1 MRRVLMIVLALLA
14 GAVLTGMGDLGGIP
28 AGTVPK
34 TDENIKA
41 QIVDRSGVSTELSNF
56 SMDGQIFLDGRRGDG
71 QMNIFFRELRE
82 MSFGKVSGE
91 EVPVDLLLKSGS
103 RLQLNVRKRTLFY
116 GDTGYGAYRIPARDV
131 SRIVFID

>member
-1 MRRVLMIVLALLA
+1 MIVLALLA
-14 GAVLTGMGDLGGIP
+14 AAMLTGMGDLGGIP

-41 QIVDRSGVSTELSNF
+41 QIVDRSGVSTELSSF

-82 MSFGKVSGE
+82 IGFGKVSGE

-131 SRIVFID
+131 SRIVFVD

>member
-1 MRRVLMIVLALLA
+1 MRRLLLFVLALLA
-14 GAVLTGMGDLGGIP
+14 AVMLTGMGDLGGAP

-34 TDENIKA
+34 MEEDIKA
-41 QIVDRSGVSTELSNF
+41 QIVDSSGVSTELRNF
-56 SMDGQIFLDGRRGDG
+56 SMDGQTFLDGRRGDG

-82 MSFGKVSGE
+82 ISFGKVSGE

-103 RLQLNVRKRTLFY
+103 RLQLKVRKRSIFY

-131 SRIVFID
+131 SRIVFVD

>member
-82 MSFGKVSGE
+82 ISFGKVSGE

>member
-1 MRRVLMIVLALLA
+1 MRRLLLIVLALLA
-14 GAVLTGMGDLGGIP
+14 AVMLTGMGDLGGVP

-34 TDENIKA
+34 MEEDIKA
-41 QIVDRSGVSTELSNF
+41 QIVDRSGVSTELRNF
-56 SMDGQIFLDGRRGDG
+56 SMDGQTFLDGRRGDG

-82 MSFGKVSGE
+82 ISFGKVSGE

-103 RLQLNVRKRTLFY
+103 RLQLKVRKRSIFY

-131 SRIVFID
+131 SRIVFVD

>member
-14 GAVLTGMGDLGGIP
+14 VAVLTGMGDLGGIP

-82 MSFGKVSGE
+82 ISFGKVSGE